1 MKTFLLPLVLVAA
14 CDSGPTETESILVFG
29 TATQEMSIALDRA
42 TLGITSTS
50 VDFSGACASGGTFS
64 MTGTYNGQTT
74 SEDRAAFDLA
84 TAFVNCGNNG
94 TTLDGELHWTS
105 VVAGQ
110 SFSASMVGE
119 LSAHGPNVDA
129 SCAFDVH
136 MVVDRTLIG
145 YSGSICGY
153 DLNADLNIHTGT

>member
-14 CDSGPTETESILVFG
+14 CDSGPTEAESIQVFG

-42 TLGITSTS
+42 TVGITSTS
-50 VDFSGACASGGTFS
+50 VDVSGACASGGTFS
-64 MTGTYNGQTT
+64 MSGTYAGQTT
-74 SEDRAAFDLA
+74 SEDRAAFDLTA
-84 TAFVNCGNNG
+84 AFVGCGNLG

-110 SFSASMVGE
+110 AFDAAMVGE
-119 LSAHGPNVDA
+119 LRAQGPDLDA
-129 SCAFDVH
+129 SCGFDLH
-136 MVVDRTLIG
+136 MVVDRTLIA
-145 YSGSICGY
+145 YSGSLCGY